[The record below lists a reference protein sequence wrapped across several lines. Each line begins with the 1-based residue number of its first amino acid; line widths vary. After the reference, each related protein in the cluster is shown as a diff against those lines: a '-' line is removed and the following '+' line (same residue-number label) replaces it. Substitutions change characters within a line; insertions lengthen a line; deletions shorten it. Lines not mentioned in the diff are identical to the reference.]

1 MQMVEHMGLWA
12 RPTGGNERHFVF
24 FCAFHFSEE
33 TKKQETHGETTQGRQ
48 RDRHGRRGK
57 TRREG
62 DRETVGR
69 EPKGVCREI
78 EETEGKP
85 EGDIK
90 RERVR
95 KRSARRC
102 PTRKNQGFPHI
113 PDAPHPPGQVCKPE
127 GRDKSHMTIARS
139 DSGSMIQE
147 TSPAE
152 INLICWTSG

>member
-1 MQMVEHMGLWA
+1 MNTWVSGPGQVNW
-12 RPTGGNERHFVF
+12 RDERHFVF
-24 FCAFHFSEE
+24 FFVRFIAVRKQ
-33 TKKQETHGETTQGRQ
+33 KKQETHGETTKGRQ

-90 RERVR
+90 KRERVR

-102 PTRKNQGFPHI
+102 PTRKNQGFPI
-113 PDAPHPPGQVCKPE
+113 YPTLRIRLDRYASQK
-127 GRDKSHMTIARS
+127 A
-139 DSGSMIQE
+139 E
-147 TSPAE
+147 TKV
-152 INLICWTSG
+152 T

>member
-12 RPTGGNERHFVF
+12 RSTGGMNAILFFFVRF
-24 FCAFHFSEE
+24 IAVRKQ
-33 TKKQETHGETTQGRQ
+33 KKQETHGETTQGRQ

-90 RERVR
+90 RER
-95 KRSARRC
+95 
-102 PTRKNQGFPHI
+102 
-113 PDAPHPPGQVCKPE
+113 E
-127 GRDKSHMTIARS
+127 
-139 DSGSMIQE
+139 
-147 TSPAE
+147 
-152 INLICWTSG
+152 